1 MLRIE
6 EHYDTYSEEIFQFI
20 YFLVGHKETAEDLTQ
35 DTFVKALKS
44 SITFRGDANIKTWLV
59 TIARNSVYDYYR
71 RKRLIQF
78 IPFIV
83 NYEGTEET
91 YTPEAWLLKQAA
103 DAELYA
109 ALGQLKL
116 AYRECI
122 VLRKIEGYSIKETAK
137 ILRCSETQVRNRTER
152 GMKALQKLLGG
163 EIDEIR

>member
-1 MLRIE
+1 MLRFD

-35 DTFVKALKS
+35 DTFVKALHNGAA
-44 SITFRGDANIKTWLV
+44 FRGDANMKTWLT
-59 TIARNSVYDYYR
+59 TIARNTVYDFYR

-78 IPFIV
+78 IPFFARH
-83 NYEGTEET
+83 EGMEAT
-91 YTPEAWLLKQAA
+91 YIPEQWLLKQAA

-116 AYRECI
+116 TYRECI
-122 VLRKIEGYSIKETAK
+122 VLRKIEGYSIKETAE
-137 ILRCSETQVRNRTER
+137 ILSCTEAKVRNNTER

-163 EIDEIR
+163 EHDEIR